1 MNIKCEITSNESNRF
16 FKEFPVE
23 LLLSVRETTKLKDL
37 TVKICQ
43 NELDM
48 DDLNLKLNLNFRNAA
63 ANRRR
68 LHLEMELITCDGEN
82 KV

>member
-1 MNIKCEITSNESNRF
+1 MNIKCQKTSNESNRF

-23 LLLSVRETTKLKDL
+23 LLLSARETTKLKDL

-48 DDLNLKLNLNFRNAA
+48 LKNMTKFNIKHVFKILPPHFK
-63 ANRRR
+63 
-68 LHLEMELITCDGEN
+68 ITY
-82 KV
+82 

>member
-1 MNIKCEITSNESNRF
+1 MNIKCEITPNDSNRF

-23 LLLSVRETTKLKDL
+23 LLLSVCETTTLKDL

-48 DDLNLKLNLNFRNAA
+48 LK
-63 ANRRR
+63 NRTKFNIKHIFKI
-68 LHLEMELITCDGEN
+68 LPTHFKITY
-82 KV
+82 

>member
-1 MNIKCEITSNESNRF
+1 MNIKCEITPNEFNRF
-16 FKEFPVE
+16 FKELPVE

-48 DDLNLKLNLNFRNAA
+48 LKNMTKFNIKHVFKILSTHFK
-63 ANRRR
+63 
-68 LHLEMELITCDGEN
+68 ITS
-82 KV
+82 

>member
-23 LLLSVRETTKLKDL
+23 LFLTVRGTTKLKDL

-48 DDLNLKLNLNFRNAA
+48 LKNVTKFIIKHVFKILPTHFT
-63 ANRRR
+63 
-68 LHLEMELITCDGEN
+68 ITS
-82 KV
+82 